1 MDPTFLLL
9 SVAMPLGLAGLV
21 VAAAFAMTRTCGRT
35 RPRAWAALLGLG
47 LAFPVGALAILGHG
61 PEWPPAQAADW
72 LPFLGAAALALGV
85 VDLLLPRRPWASA
98 VVLAL
103 LLGLAAGAY
112 FGPLASASK
121 NYMGAGAVKALW
133 TAAVFA
139 AIALPALAARTGARG
154 TPNAGPVFALGLLT
168 ACTIAAALLFET
180 AKYAQFA
187 SLLGLGLAPLGVAT
201 LLRRPWPTD
210 RGLAPVFSALNA
222 LLWLLLHFYAEVPP
236 AAAFVGAA
244 APAALLVARL
254 PKLSASPKLAGFAQ
268 VAAVT
273 LLGLAALGL
282 AVAGKPKPPADA
294 DGAAMYPTLS
304 P

>member
-9 SVAMPLGLAGLV
+9 SVAAPLGIAVLF
-21 VAAAFAMTRTCGRT
+21 VAAAFLFTRGTGRT
-35 RPRAWAALLGLG
+35 TPRAWAAFLG
-47 LAFPVGALAILGHG
+47 LALAFPAGVRAILGH
-61 PEWPPAQAADW
+61 PVEWPPAQAADW
-72 LPFLGAAALALGV
+72 LPFLAAAALLLGA
-85 VDLLLPRRPWASA
+85 VDLLLPRKPWAWA
-98 VVLAL
+98 LLLAM
-103 LLGLAAGAY
+103 LLGLAAGVLA
-112 FGPLASASK
+112 GSLASAVRHG
-121 NYMGAGAVKALW
+121 MGAGAVKTLW
-133 TAAVFA
+133 TAGVVV
-139 AIALPALAARTGARG
+139 AIALPALAARAGARG

-201 LLRRPWPTD
+201 LILRPWPTD

-222 LLWLLLHFYAEVPP
+222 TLWLLLHFYAEVPAP
-236 AAAFVGAA
+236 AALVGAA

-254 PKLSASPKLAGFAQ
+254 PGLSTSPKRAGLAQ

-273 LLGLAALGL
+273 LLGLTAVGL
-282 AVAGKPKPPADA
+282 AYAGKPAPAVD
-294 DGAAMYPTLS
+294 DGASMYPTLS